1 MDKVPDSAESRVKT
15 VKKSKTV
22 LIFILLF
29 LSALGFAN
37 EVVRVKEFY
46 SNVCNIFTM
55 DQCVEYI
62 HKYILFCIFATILVM
77 TRFLT

>member
-22 LIFILLF
+22 LILILLF
-29 LSALGFAN
+29 LSAPGFAN

-46 SNVCNIFTM
+46 SNACNIFTM
-55 DQCVEYI
+55 D
-62 HKYILFCIFATILVM
+62 
-77 TRFLT
+77 